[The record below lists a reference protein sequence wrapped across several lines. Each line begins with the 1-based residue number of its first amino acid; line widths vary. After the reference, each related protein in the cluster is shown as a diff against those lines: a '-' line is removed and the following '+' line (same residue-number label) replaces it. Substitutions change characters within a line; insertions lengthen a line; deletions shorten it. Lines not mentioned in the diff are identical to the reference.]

1 MQAGPDERIHAVA
14 RQYMQDSGLPYNP
27 PTKYAKVDPERAQRI
42 AQAFQEMPHDPDH
55 PLVKASYQQMA
66 KEVEAQYRA
75 AVNAGAKFEFW
86 NPETE
91 EDPYAASP
99 RLAVEDLR
107 NNHHMFVFP
116 TSAGYGSDMS
126 EEDIRNNPLLADT
139 GERWNGKPVTY
150 NDMFRAVHDY
160 FGHGKEGVGFRADG
174 EENAWRSHASMFSPL
189 ARLAMT
195 TETRGQNSWVN
206 YGPNGEANQKAGAE
220 DTVFADQKAGVLPLW
235 AHHEGAE
242 DFMHPDDV
250 AAMGQ
255 LYERPARAD
264 GGPIDDSDI
273 AAYHGTPH
281 DFERFDMS
289 KIGSGQGEQAYGH
302 GLYFAQNE
310 DVAKTY
316 RDDLSSNRQVL
327 DDRSVADL
335 AREGLMAREATPDQ
349 EIARFVNQYGRT
361 ARNVMAVNAPHLV
374 DRYDELIGGD
384 RLKSAGKMYEVRI
397 KAHPDSIM
405 DWNKKLS
412 EQPNIMGALAE
423 QHANLDPS
431 HEKFEYLDLAHKRI
445 AEKPDVSAGAH
456 AHYYLKQALGNK
468 GASDY
473 LNGLGIKGIKYL
485 DEGSRGVGQGTHNY
499 VIFDD
504 SLVNVA
510 RKYRRGGGVSYADG
524 GAILPPGHPER
535 EENLN
540 KWFGKSTAIDGDGNP
555 LVHYHATARDFST
568 FKPGGFNPEMS
579 GSAIWLTPDKERQP
593 AAHNVG
599 GFKGNFKEGANV
611 MPVFVRIEKPL
622 FVDDSDPEGKED
634 LRQRFGSR
642 SYAWPMTLD
651 DRDVAAIRESGYDG
665 IYHMK
670 HSVDEQYDPET
681 GRGLETIVF
690 SPSQIK
696 SAIGNQGTFDAGD
709 PDITKADGGSVDDDT
724 PYHQTPEF
732 QNWFGDSVAHSDNVP
747 TTYYHGTSKDK
758 DFPSFNVGRHG
769 VWMTSDPTEASQYA
783 EQNDSQNYKYDSGRF
798 ISTNTTSRVIPVH
811 LKAERPYTGPMPN
824 EFLHENYKRTQSNFF
839 DWLRS
844 KGHDSWIPEEKG
856 GRLAVAL
863 RDPTQIK
870 SVYNRTFDPKQKRM
884 DKDAGGPVIENAISV
899 FPKPQRMFPDDAP
912 APGGQYLNAATKEN
926 ITGHKAAMASIGVEP
941 GGKPYFRASPDAV
954 DETGTPGKGSAITKT
969 NLFKQKAGWRWSQA
983 PEGHENTGT
992 IVSVEHRGK
1001 HIYALNAHFP
1011 KGVDLARYENAPS
1024 EPRLRPTTR
1033 GNVELG
1039 QQVGSISVRG
1049 KEHPVHDHVIVRQ
1062 DGGRVVAPRSMAIV
1076 DKALLALSRKN

>member
-1 MQAGPDERIHAVA
+1 MA
-14 RQYMQDSGLPYNP
+14 
-27 PTKYAKVDPERAQRI
+27 DPA
-42 AQAFQEMPHDPDH
+42 
-55 PLVKASYQQMA
+55 L
-66 KEVEAQYRA
+66 
-75 AVNAGAKFEFW
+75 
-86 NPETE
+86 
-91 EDPYAASP
+91 
-99 RLAVEDLR
+99 
-107 NNHHMFVFP
+107 
-116 TSAGYGSDMS
+116 
-126 EEDIRNNPLLADT
+126 T
-139 GERWNGKPVTY
+139 GEEV
-150 NDMFRAVHDY
+150 
-160 FGHGKEGVGFRADG
+160 DG
-174 EENAWRSHASMFSPL
+174 
-189 ARLAMT
+189 
-195 TETRGQNSWVN
+195 
-206 YGPNGEANQKAGAE
+206 
-220 DTVFADQKAGVLPLW
+220 
-235 AHHEGAE
+235 
-242 DFMHPDDV
+242 
-250 AAMGQ
+250 
-255 LYERPARAD
+255 
-264 GGPIDDSDI
+264 DI

-327 DDRSVADL
+327 DDRPVADL

-405 DWNKKLS
+405 DWNKPLS
-412 EQPNIMGALAE
+412 EQPNIMRALAE

-445 AEKPDVSAGAH
+445 AAKPDVNAGSH

-485 DEGSRGVGQGTHNY
+485 DEGSRGVGQGTQNY

-510 RKYRRGGGVSYADG
+510 RKYRRGGGVGYADG

-611 MPVFVRIEKPL
+611 MPVFVKIEKPL
-622 FVDDSDPEGKED
+622 FVDDSDPEGKEE

-670 HSVDEQYDPET
+670 HSVDEQYDPKT

-696 SAIGNQGTFDAGD
+696 SATGNQGTFDAGD
-709 PDITKADGGSVDDDT
+709 PDITKANGGSVDDDDGITAYHATWKPFANYDWSKLGSVTSENSTGDEWSSNLSRIGPWAHEKDLAKSMAAPVTLPVSLTGKPLHFESLDELERTVSEHGGPEKFRANMVNKGFGHVVVKDEEFGGKSFVALAPEHFRVKNQNRADGGPVDDDT

-732 QNWFGDSVAHSDNVP
+732 QNWFGDSVAHSDGVP

-783 EQNDSQNYKYDSGRF
+783 EQNDSQNYKYDGGRF
-798 ISTNTTSRVIPVH
+798 ISTNTASRVIPVH
-811 LKAERPYTGPMPN
+811 LKAERPYTGPMPD
-824 EFLHENYKRTQSNFF
+824 EFLNENYKRTQSNFF

-870 SVYNRTFDPKQKRM
+870 SIYNRTFDPKQKRM

-912 APGGQYLNAATKEN
+912 APGGQYLNAATKED

-1076 DKALLALSRKN
+1076 DKALSALSRRN

>member
-55 PLVKASYQQMA
+55 PLVKASYQQLA
-66 KEVEAQYRA
+66 KEIEAQYRA
-75 AVNAGAKFEFW
+75 AVNAGARFEFW

-139 GERWNGKPVTY
+139 GERWGGKPVTY

-264 GGPIDDSDI
+264 GGSIVDDGI

-302 GLYFAQNE
+302 GLYFAENE

-316 RDDLSSNRQVL
+316 RDDLSSNRQLL
-327 DDRSVADL
+327 DGRPVDQLS
-335 AREGLMAREATPDQ
+335 REGLMAKSPSPDQ
-349 EIARFVNQYGRT
+349 EVAQYVNAYGRT
-361 ARNVMAVNAPHLV
+361 ARNVMSMRAPHLL
-374 DRYDELIGGD
+374 DHFDALTSEE
-384 RLKSAGKMYEVRI
+384 RLKPAGKMYEVRI

-405 DWNKKLS
+405 DWDKKLS
-412 EQPNIMGALAE
+412 EQPNIMRALAE

-445 AEKPDVSAGAH
+445 AAKPDVSAGAH

-473 LNGLGIKGIKYL
+473 LSGLGIKGIKYL
-485 DEGSRGVGQGTHNY
+485 DEGSRGVGQGTQNY

-510 RKYRRGGGVSYADG
+510 RKYRRGGGVEGYAEG
-524 GAILPPGHPER
+524 GE
-535 EENLN
+535 
-540 KWFGKSTAIDGDGNP
+540 
-555 LVHYHATARDFST
+555 
-568 FKPGGFNPEMS
+568 
-579 GSAIWLTPDKERQP
+579 
-593 AAHNVG
+593 
-599 GFKGNFKEGANV
+599 
-611 MPVFVRIEKPL
+611 
-622 FVDDSDPEGKED
+622 
-634 LRQRFGSR
+634 
-642 SYAWPMTLD
+642 
-651 DRDVAAIRESGYDG
+651 
-665 IYHMK
+665 
-670 HSVDEQYDPET
+670 
-681 GRGLETIVF
+681 
-690 SPSQIK
+690 
-696 SAIGNQGTFDAGD
+696 
-709 PDITKADGGSVDDDT
+709 VDDDV

-732 QNWFGDSVAHSDNVP
+732 QNWFGDSVTHTDNVP

-758 DFPSFNVGRHG
+758 DYQSFNVGRHG
-769 VWMTSDPTEASQYA
+769 VWMTADPNEASQYA
-783 EQNDSQNYKYDSGRF
+783 EQNDSQNYKYDGGRF
-798 ISTNTTSRVIPVH
+798 ISTNTASRVIPVH
-811 LKAERPYTGPMPN
+811 LKAERPYTGPMPD
-824 EFLHENYKRTQSNFF
+824 EFLHENYKKTQSNFF

-844 KGHDSWIPEEKG
+844 KGHDSWIPEEYG

-870 SVYNRTFDPKQKRM
+870 SIYNRTFDPKQKRM
-884 DKDAGGPVIENAISV
+884 DKDAGGPVIENAVSV

-912 APGGQYLNAATKEN
+912 VPGGQYLNAATKEDM
-926 ITGHKAAMASIGVEP
+926 TGHKAAMASIGVDP

-954 DETGTPGKGSAITKT
+954 DETGTPGKGSAIAKT
-969 NLFKQKAGWRWSQA
+969 NLFKQRAGWRWSQA
-983 PEGHENTGT
+983 PEGHENTNT

-1011 KGVDLARYENAPS
+1011 KGVDLARYENASS

-1039 QQVGSISVRG
+1039 PQVGSILVRG
-1049 KEHPVHDHVIVRQ
+1049 KEHPVHGHVIVRQ
-1062 DGGRVVAPRSMAIV
+1062 DGGRVIAPRGMAIV
-1076 DKALLALSRKN
+1076 DKALSALSRKA

>member
-1 MQAGPDERIHAVA
+1 VQAGPDERIHAVA

-42 AQAFQEMPHDPDH
+42 AQAFQDMPHDPDH
-55 PLVKASYQQMA
+55 PLVKASYQQLA

-75 AVNAGAKFEFW
+75 ATNAGARFEFW

-139 GERWNGKPVTY
+139 GERWNDKPVTY

-264 GGPIDDSDI
+264 GGSIDDGDI

-281 DFERFDMS
+281 DFDQFDLS
-289 KIGSGQGEQAYGH
+289 RVGSGQGEQAYGH
-302 GLYFAQNE
+302 GLYFAENE

-316 RDDLSSNRQVL
+316 RDDLSSQAQLL
-327 DDRSVADL
+327 DGRPVDQLS
-335 AREGLMAREATPDQ
+335 REGLMAKSPSPDQ
-349 EIARFVNQYGRT
+349 EVAQYVNAYGRT
-361 ARNVMAVNAPHLV
+361 ARNVMSMRAPHLL
-374 DRYDELIGGD
+374 DHFDALTSEE

-405 DWNKKLS
+405 DWDKKLS
-412 EQPNIMGALAE
+412 EQPNIMRALAE
-423 QHANLDPS
+423 QHASLDPS

-445 AEKPDVSAGAH
+445 AAKPDTNAGAH

-473 LNGLGIKGIKYL
+473 LSGLGIKGIKYL
-485 DEGSRGVGQGTHNY
+485 DEGARGVGQGTQNY
-499 VIFDD
+499 VVFDD

-510 RKYRRGGGVSYADG
+510 RKYRRGGGVEGYAEG
-524 GAILPPGHPER
+524 GE
-535 EENLN
+535 
-540 KWFGKSTAIDGDGNP
+540 
-555 LVHYHATARDFST
+555 V
-568 FKPGGFNPEMS
+568 
-579 GSAIWLTPDKERQP
+579 
-593 AAHNVG
+593 
-599 GFKGNFKEGANV
+599 
-611 MPVFVRIEKPL
+611 
-622 FVDDSDPEGKED
+622 
-634 LRQRFGSR
+634 GSR
-642 SYAWPMTLD
+642 SFVPHGDPARNKALAQFLEGNHPEVPHVVYHGTDRDIVSFDPEKAKSEGGAFFFARDSWTIPNEAGARSAATYAPRRGGTIFPVHLSMKNPHIVGFTKPLPNEDATQAEWDKHFRDHEKFDAQFNDDVFKERYFRRAMDTAKANGNDGVIFRNITD
-651 DRDVAAIRESGYDG
+651 DRI
-665 IYHMK
+665 
-670 HSVDEQYDPET
+670 HSDFNSHPSD
-681 GRGLETIVF
+681 IFAVF

-696 SAIGNQGTFDAGD
+696 SAIGNQGTFDASN
-709 PDITKADGGSVDDDT
+709 PDITKADGGSVDDDV

-732 QNWFGDSVAHSDNVP
+732 QNWFGDSVTHTDNVP

-758 DFPSFNVGRHG
+758 DYQSFNVGRHG
-769 VWMTSDPTEASQYA
+769 VWLTDDPNEASNYA
-783 EQNDSQNYKYDSGRF
+783 AENDSQNYKYEGGKYVR
-798 ISTNTTSRVIPVH
+798 TNTASRVIPVH
-811 LKAERPYTGPMPN
+811 LKAETPFTGPMPR
-824 EFLHENYKRTQSNFF
+824 EFANTDNYKKAQSTFF
-839 DWLRS
+839 DHLRS
-844 KGHDSWIPEEKG
+844 QGYDSWIPEEYG

-870 SVYNRTFDPKQKRM
+870 SIYNRTFDPKQKRM
-884 DKDAGGPVIENAISV
+884 DKDAGGPV
-899 FPKPQRMFPDDAP
+899 
-912 APGGQYLNAATKEN
+912 
-926 ITGHKAAMASIGVEP
+926 
-941 GGKPYFRASPDAV
+941 
-954 DETGTPGKGSAITKT
+954 
-969 NLFKQKAGWRWSQA
+969 
-983 PEGHENTGT
+983 
-992 IVSVEHRGK
+992 
-1001 HIYALNAHFP
+1001 
-1011 KGVDLARYENAPS
+1011 
-1024 EPRLRPTTR
+1024 
-1033 GNVELG
+1033 
-1039 QQVGSISVRG
+1039 
-1049 KEHPVHDHVIVRQ
+1049 
-1062 DGGRVVAPRSMAIV
+1062 RSRAIV
-1076 DKALLALSRKN
+1076 DKALSALSRKN